1 MKRKVVVDTDTG
13 VDDALALML
22 LASDPEVEI
31 LAVLSVFGNCHGDRA
46 ADNARYV
53 LDTCGRQDV
62 PVYRGSDVPL
72 KQELKLSSGVHGDDG
87 FGNTGLR
94 PATSVP
100 AEPNGIPI
108 LLDLVEA
115 HDGEIDYL
123 ALGPQTNLAKA
134 LRIEPR
140 LLERLKSTT
149 IVGTL
154 GPALYNDIEPWA
166 DRRFRVSRDP
176 NVSFDIDAAQEVAS
190 HEGDVT
196 WCGPYVTRQA
206 LVPEDF
212 FLEIARSTGSAPAEL
227 ITEISRDYAGFYSRS
242 YGRPDNARVMG
253 INDSLAVATL
263 LRPDLVAGSVQ
274 RPLQTFEDPATG
286 ERFLAGVHPVKGE
299 TRPIHRVIF
308 DMDFN
313 GVLDMI
319 EEALRRPLPWAP
331 SAPANSS
338 ASASAA
344 ASASNVAS
352 FHNPVN
358 A

>member
-1 MKRKVVVDTDTG
+1 MDTDTG

-22 LASDPEVEI
+22 LAADPDVEI

-62 PVYRGSDVPL
+62 PVYRGCDVPL

-100 AEPNGIPI
+100 TEPNGIQV
-108 LLDLVEA
+108 LLDLVNE
-115 HDGEIDYL
+115 HEGEIDYL
-123 ALGPQTNLAKA
+123 ALGPQTNLATA
-134 LRIEPR
+134 LQTDPL
-140 LLERLKSTT
+140 LLERLKSVT

-154 GPALYNDIEPWA
+154 GPALYNDTEPWA

-190 HEGDVT
+190 RPGNVT

-206 LVPEDF
+206 LVPENF
-212 FLEIARSTGSAPAEL
+212 FLDIAASTGYAPAEL
-227 ITEISRDYAGFYSRS
+227 ITAISHDYASFYSRS
-242 YGRPDNARVMG
+242 YGRDDARVMG

-263 LRPDLVAGSVQ
+263 LRPDLVAGAVQ

-286 ERFLAGVHPVKGE
+286 ERFLAGVHPEKGE
-299 TRPIHRVIF
+299 TRPQHRVIF

-313 GVLDMI
+313 GVLEMI
-319 EEALRRPLPWAP
+319 DETLRRPLPWR
-331 SAPANSS
+331 
-338 ASASAA
+338 
-344 ASASNVAS
+344 
-352 FHNPVN
+352 
-358 A
+358 

>member
-1 MKRKVVVDTDTG
+1 MRKVIVDTDTG

-22 LASDPEVEI
+22 LAADPDVEI
-31 LAVLSVFGNCHGDRA
+31 LAVVSVFGNCHGDRA

-62 PVYRGSDVPL
+62 PVYRGCDEPL

-100 AEPNGIPI
+100 KEPNGIPI
-108 LLDLVEA
+108 LLDLVAA
-115 HDGEIDYL
+115 HEGEIDYL
-123 ALGPQTNLAKA
+123 ALGPQTNLATA
-134 LRIEPR
+134 LRTEPR
-140 LLERLKSTT
+140 LLERLASTT

-154 GPALYNDIEPWA
+154 GPALYNDTEPWA

-190 HEGDVT
+190 RPGNVT

-212 FLEIARSTGSAPAEL
+212 FLEIAASTGHAPAEL
-227 ITEISRDYAGFYSRS
+227 ITAISHDYSSFYSRS
-242 YGRPDNARVMG
+242 YGRAENERVMG

-263 LRPDLVAGSVQ
+263 LRPDLVAASVQ
-274 RPLQTFEDPATG
+274 RPLATFEDEDTG
-286 ERFLAGVHPVKGE
+286 ERFLAGVHPARGD
-299 TRPIHRVIF
+299 TRPMHRVIV

-313 GVLDMI
+313 GVLEMI
-319 EEALRRPLPWAP
+319 EEVLRRPLPWR
-331 SAPANSS
+331 
-338 ASASAA
+338 
-344 ASASNVAS
+344 
-352 FHNPVN
+352 
-358 A
+358 

>member
-1 MKRKVVVDTDTG
+1 MTRKVVVDTDTG

-22 LASDPEVEI
+22 LAADPDVEI
-31 LAVLSVFGNCHGDRA
+31 LAVLSVFGNCHGERA

-62 PVYRGSDVPL
+62 PVYRGCDVPL

-87 FGNTGLR
+87 FGNTGFR

-108 LLDLVEA
+108 LLDLVDA
-115 HDGEIDYL
+115 HEGEIDYL
-123 ALGPQTNLAKA
+123 ALGPQTNLATA
-134 LRIEPR
+134 LKTEPR
-140 LLERLKSTT
+140 LLQRLRSTT

-154 GPALYNDIEPWA
+154 GPALYNDTEPWA

-190 HEGDVT
+190 RPGNVT

-206 LVPEDF
+206 LVPENF
-212 FLEIARSTGSAPAEL
+212 FLEIAEQTGFAPAEL
-227 ITEISRDYAGFYSRS
+227 ITRISHDYAGFYTQS
-242 YGRPDNARVMG
+242 YGRPDDARVMG

-299 TRPIHRVIF
+299 TRPMHRVIF

-313 GVLDMI
+313 GVLEMI
-319 EEALRRPLPWAP
+319 DGVLRRPLPWGPSEAAP
-331 SAPANSS
+331 SVQRSTV
-338 ASASAA
+338 AA
-344 ASASNVAS
+344 T
-352 FHNPVN
+352 
-358 A
+358 

>member
-22 LASDPEVEI
+22 LAADPDVEI

-62 PVYRGSDVPL
+62 PVYRGCDVPL

-94 PATSVP
+94 PAVSVP
-100 AEPNGIPI
+100 TEPNGIQV
-108 LLDLVEA
+108 LLDLVNE
-115 HDGEIDYL
+115 HEGEIDYL
-123 ALGPQTNLAKA
+123 ALGPQTNLATA
-134 LRIEPR
+134 LQTDPL
-140 LLERLKSTT
+140 LLERLKSVT

-154 GPALYNDIEPWA
+154 GPALYNDTEPWA

-190 HEGDVT
+190 RPGNVT

-206 LVPEDF
+206 LVPENF
-212 FLEIARSTGSAPAEL
+212 FLDIAASTGYAPAEL
-227 ITEISRDYAGFYSRS
+227 ITKISHDYAGFYSRS
-242 YGRPDNARVMG
+242 YPQPDDARVMG

-263 LRPDLVAGSVQ
+263 LRPDLVAGAVQ
-274 RPLQTFEDPATG
+274 RPLATFEDPETG
-286 ERFLAGVHPVKGE
+286 ERFLAGVHPEKGE
-299 TRPIHRVIF
+299 TRPQHRVIF

-313 GVLDMI
+313 GVLEMI
-319 EEALRRPLPWAP
+319 DETLRRPLPWR
-331 SAPANSS
+331 
-338 ASASAA
+338 
-344 ASASNVAS
+344 
-352 FHNPVN
+352 
-358 A
+358 

>member
-22 LASDPEVEI
+22 LAADPDVEI

-62 PVYRGSDVPL
+62 PVYRGCDVPL

-94 PATSVP
+94 PETSVP
-100 AEPNGIPI
+100 TEPNGIQM
-108 LLDLVEA
+108 LLDLVNE
-115 HDGEIDYL
+115 HEGEIDYL
-123 ALGPQTNLAKA
+123 ALGPQTNLATA
-134 LRIEPR
+134 LQTDPL
-140 LLERLKSTT
+140 LLERLKSVT

-154 GPALYNDIEPWA
+154 GPALYNDTEPWA

-190 HEGDVT
+190 RPGNVT

-206 LVPEDF
+206 LVPENF
-212 FLEIARSTGSAPAEL
+212 FLDIAASTGYAPAEL
-227 ITEISRDYAGFYSRS
+227 ITAISHDYASFYSRS
-242 YGRPDNARVMG
+242 YGRDDARVMG

-263 LRPDLVAGSVQ
+263 LRPDLVAGAVQ

-286 ERFLAGVHPVKGE
+286 ERFLAGVHPEKGE
-299 TRPIHRVIF
+299 TRPQHRVIF

-313 GVLDMI
+313 GVLEMI
-319 EEALRRPLPWAP
+319 DETLRRPLPWR
-331 SAPANSS
+331 
-338 ASASAA
+338 
-344 ASASNVAS
+344 
-352 FHNPVN
+352 
-358 A
+358 

>member
-1 MKRKVVVDTDTG
+1 MDTDTG

-22 LASDPEVEI
+22 LAADPDVEI

-62 PVYRGSDVPL
+62 PVYRGCDVPL

-94 PATSVP
+94 PETSVP
-100 AEPNGIPI
+100 TEPNGIQV
-108 LLDLVEA
+108 LLDLVNENE
-115 HDGEIDYL
+115 GEIDYL
-123 ALGPQTNLAKA
+123 ALGPQTNLATA
-134 LRIEPR
+134 LQTDPL
-140 LLERLKSTT
+140 LLERLKSVT

-154 GPALYNDIEPWA
+154 GPALYNDTEPWA

-190 HEGDVT
+190 RPGNVT

-206 LVPEDF
+206 LVPENF
-212 FLEIARSTGSAPAEL
+212 FLDIAASTGYAPAEL
-227 ITEISRDYAGFYSRS
+227 ITAISHDYASFYSRS
-242 YGRPDNARVMG
+242 YGRDDARVMG

-263 LRPDLVAGSVQ
+263 LRPDLVAGAVQ

-286 ERFLAGVHPVKGE
+286 ERFLAGVHPEKGE
-299 TRPIHRVIF
+299 TRPQHRVIF

-313 GVLDMI
+313 GVLEMI
-319 EEALRRPLPWAP
+319 DETLRRPLPWR
-331 SAPANSS
+331 
-338 ASASAA
+338 
-344 ASASNVAS
+344 
-352 FHNPVN
+352 
-358 A
+358 

>member
-1 MKRKVVVDTDTG
+1 MDTDTG

-22 LASDPEVEI
+22 LAADPEVEI

-62 PVYRGSDVPL
+62 PVYRGCDVPL

-94 PATSVP
+94 PAVSVP
-100 AEPNGIPI
+100 TEPNGIQI
-108 LLDLVEA
+108 LLDLVNE
-115 HDGEIDYL
+115 HEGEIDYL
-123 ALGPQTNLAKA
+123 ALGPQTNLATA
-134 LRIEPR
+134 LQTDPL
-140 LLERLKSTT
+140 LLERLKSVT

-154 GPALYNDIEPWA
+154 GPALYNDTEPWA

-190 HEGDVT
+190 RPGNVT

-206 LVPEDF
+206 LVPENF
-212 FLEIARSTGSAPAEL
+212 FLDIAASTGYAPAEL
-227 ITEISRDYAGFYSRS
+227 ITKISHDYAGFYSRS
-242 YGRPDNARVMG
+242 YPQPDDARVMG

-263 LRPDLVAGSVQ
+263 LRPELVAGAVQ
-274 RPLQTFEDPATG
+274 RPLATFEDPETG
-286 ERFLAGVHPVKGE
+286 ERFLAGVHPEKGE
-299 TRPIHRVIF
+299 TRPQHRVIF

-313 GVLDMI
+313 GVLEMI
-319 EEALRRPLPWAP
+319 DETLRRPLPWR
-331 SAPANSS
+331 
-338 ASASAA
+338 
-344 ASASNVAS
+344 
-352 FHNPVN
+352 
-358 A
+358 

>member
-22 LASDPEVEI
+22 LAADPDVEI

-62 PVYRGSDVPL
+62 PVYRGCDVPL

-94 PATSVP
+94 PETSVP
-100 AEPNGIPI
+100 TEPNGIQV
-108 LLDLVEA
+108 LLDLVNE
-115 HDGEIDYL
+115 HEGEIDYL
-123 ALGPQTNLAKA
+123 ALGPQTNLATA
-134 LRIEPR
+134 LQTDPL
-140 LLERLKSTT
+140 LLERLKSVT

-154 GPALYNDIEPWA
+154 GPALYNDTEPWA

-176 NVSFDIDAAQEVAS
+176 NVSFDIDAAEEVAS
-190 HEGDVT
+190 RPGNVT

-206 LVPEDF
+206 LVPENF
-212 FLEIARSTGSAPAEL
+212 FLDIAASTGYAPAEL
-227 ITEISRDYAGFYSRS
+227 ITAISHDYASFYSRS
-242 YGRPDNARVMG
+242 YGRDDARVMG

-263 LRPDLVAGSVQ
+263 LRPDLVAGAVQ

-286 ERFLAGVHPVKGE
+286 ERFLAGVHPEKGE
-299 TRPIHRVIF
+299 TRPQHRVIF

-313 GVLDMI
+313 GVLEMI
-319 EEALRRPLPWAP
+319 DETLRRPLPWR
-331 SAPANSS
+331 
-338 ASASAA
+338 
-344 ASASNVAS
+344 
-352 FHNPVN
+352 
-358 A
+358 

>member
-22 LASDPEVEI
+22 LAADPDVEI

-62 PVYRGSDVPL
+62 PVYRGCDVPL

-94 PATSVP
+94 PETSVP
-100 AEPNGIPI
+100 TEPNGIQV
-108 LLDLVEA
+108 LLDLVNE
-115 HDGEIDYL
+115 HEGEIDYL
-123 ALGPQTNLAKA
+123 ALGPQTNLATA
-134 LRIEPR
+134 LQTDPL
-140 LLERLKSTT
+140 LLERLKSVT

-154 GPALYNDIEPWA
+154 GPALYNDTEPWA

-190 HEGDVT
+190 RPGNVT

-206 LVPEDF
+206 LVPENF
-212 FLEIARSTGSAPAEL
+212 FLDIAASTGYAPAEL
-227 ITEISRDYAGFYSRS
+227 ITAISHDYASFYSRS
-242 YGRPDNARVMG
+242 YGRDDARVMG

-263 LRPDLVAGSVQ
+263 LRPDLVAGAVQ

-286 ERFLAGVHPVKGE
+286 ERFLAGVHPEKGE
-299 TRPIHRVIF
+299 TRPQHRVIF

-313 GVLDMI
+313 GVLEMI
-319 EEALRRPLPWAP
+319 DETLRRPLPWR
-331 SAPANSS
+331 
-338 ASASAA
+338 
-344 ASASNVAS
+344 
-352 FHNPVN
+352 
-358 A
+358 

>member
-1 MKRKVVVDTDTG
+1 MTRKVVVDTDTG

-22 LASDPEVEI
+22 LAADPDVEI
-31 LAVLSVFGNCHGDRA
+31 LAVLSVFGNCHGERA

-62 PVYRGSDVPL
+62 PVYRGCDVPL

-108 LLDLVEA
+108 LIDLVDA
-115 HDGEIDYL
+115 HEGEIDYL
-123 ALGPQTNLAKA
+123 ALGPQTNLATA
-134 LRIEPR
+134 LHTEPK
-140 LLERLKSTT
+140 LLERLRSTT

-154 GPALYNDIEPWA
+154 GPALYNDTEPWA

-190 HEGDVT
+190 RPGNVT

-212 FLEIARSTGSAPAEL
+212 FLEIARETGFAPAEL
-227 ITEISRDYAGFYSRS
+227 ITRISHDYAGFYTRS
-242 YGRPDNARVMG
+242 YDRPDDARVMG

-286 ERFLAGVHPVKGE
+286 ERFLAGVHPAKGE
-299 TRPIHRVIF
+299 TRPMHRVIF

-319 EEALRRPLPWAP
+319 DGVLRRPLPWGPAAVAP
-331 SAPANSS
+331 SGQRATV
-338 ASASAA
+338 AA
-344 ASASNVAS
+344 T
-352 FHNPVN
+352 
-358 A
+358 